1 MELYIMDNYDPHIH
15 RTQGIVPIVFRNF
28 YGQDVSLEK
37 LPAGKPKIRESL
49 GFDFNIS
56 HADKMM
62 ICGVTR
68 HGMIGV
74 DIEKVTNIDV
84 SIASEFLTH
93 EERHFLM
100 RNGNGNVDDFFRLW
114 TLKEAFVK
122 AIGTGITDD
131 LKAIQFDE
139 SVLHQASF
147 SLKEWHFRTLMLGNY
162 RVSICTS
169 EPQDELRFIPLAL

>member
-15 RTQGIVPIVFRNF
+15 QTQGIVPIVFRNF

-37 LPAGKPKIRESL
+37 LPAGKPKIREPI
-49 GFDFNIS
+49 GFDFNVS

-68 HGMIGV
+68 HGVIGV

-84 SIASEFLTH
+84 SIATEFLTH
-93 EERHFLM
+93 EEWHFLM
-100 RNGNGNVDDFFRLW
+100 RNGNGNVDDFFRMW

-139 SVLHQASF
+139 SVLHQSSF
-147 SLKEWHFRTLMLGNY
+147 SLKEWYFCTMMLGDY
-162 RVSICTS
+162 RLSICTS
-169 EPQDELRFIPLAL
+169 EPQGELRFIPLAL